1 MKLASFLTFASLAVS
16 AFAQG
21 IQIAYPP
28 SGASVAH
35 GSSITVTVVKPDTI
49 DTDESVGLAIGMLQ
63 CTAPCPDPTQQLGT
77 VLYAGAFN
85 PQFPPSSSP
94 NHQPQQNFTV
104 TVPNFSGSVQLAA
117 IHYALVGAGP
127 SSTLQ
132 PVAEPLTVT

>member
-1 MKLASFLTFASLAVS
+1 
-16 AFAQG
+16 
-21 IQIAYPP
+21 
-28 SGASVAH
+28 
-35 GSSITVTVVKPDTI
+35 
-49 DTDESVGLAIGMLQ
+49 MLQ

-117 IHYALVGAGP
+117 IHYALVGVSAVLFRFCVFVVRG
-127 SSTLQ
+127 
-132 PVAEPLTVT
+132 ANN